1 MTINQIL
8 ESANILAD
16 ESIDYDEMFTFLVHA
31 ISKVNMEASM
41 LLPIPDNGDGDK
53 DYYIAREVVFA
64 DANNPTKEELI
75 REGHFKSANQMFINN
90 ILIQYIHYA
99 VKVQDGSQ
107 YEFQNSYEEWRK
119 NLGTFIGRF
128 KEYIDPIYLTE
139 NVDLDGKGTTRNY
152 GAGIFEV
159 EHQVFSDD
167 MLWGKSPTA
176 GAGYVSGGRSYS
188 KNPYGK

>member
-1 MTINQIL
+1 
-8 ESANILAD
+8 
-16 ESIDYDEMFTFLVHA
+16 
-31 ISKVNMEASM
+31 M
-41 LLPIPDNGDGDK
+41 LLPIPENGDGDK

-64 DANNPTKEELI
+64 DANNPTKEEVI
-75 REGHFKSANQMFINN
+75 RKGHFESANQMFINN
-90 ILIQYIHYA
+90 IIIQYIHYA

-128 KEYIDPIYLTE
+128 KEYINPIYLTE

-152 GAGIFEV
+152 GAGIYEV
-159 EHQVFSDD
+159 EHQVFSDINT
-167 MLWGKSPTA
+167 WGKTPTA
-176 GAGYVSGGRSYS
+176 GAGYVAGSAMASS